1 MPLYE
6 ISPPHTGRSYTSPFE
21 DYGLGADEAPV
32 QVPVQK
38 TVADVVMK
46 DEGTDWMDYLSPVI
60 AGVVMAIM
68 SFGIARGFEIEK
80 GKAAKL
86 AVTMGGVTALGHGL
100 SNWLFKHTE
109 PLRQQL
115 PGAVGPIP
123 AGQPAVAQ
131 IPASTIK

>member
-21 DYGLGADEAPV
+21 DYGLGAEASAPAS
-32 QVPVQK
+32 VQK

-46 DEGTDWMDYLSPVI
+46 DQGVDWMDYLSPVI

-68 SFGIARGFEIEK
+68 SFGVARGFEIDK

-109 PLRQQL
+109 PIRQQL
-115 PGAVGPIP
+115 PGATAQIP
-123 AGQPAVAQ
+123 AGEPSVAQ
-131 IPASTIK
+131 IPSSTTT